1 MNATITKNGKFFLFL
16 AAAGLLSLSA
26 CKKDKLPEIEP
37 GVLSTVGVYVLNEG
51 TYNQTTGV
59 SPSSISYYNVVS
71 QKVEID
77 YFKKVNNI
85 PLGNN
90 ANDLKQYGSKIY
102 CVITGT
108 TTSAKDSYLEVINVS
123 TGKSLKRIPFSDAA
137 GGFMPRNI
145 VFDKNKAYVSGY
157 DGKLTKLDTAS
168 LNIESR
174 VLVGGA
180 LEQLAIANNKIYVTN
195 SMHTLFP
202 SANNSSVSVVDIATF
217 TKLKEITTGLNPRTI
232 SATTAGDLFV
242 QTSGNYAN
250 VLGSIDRLSSAS
262 DIRLSTGSDLGL
274 SFLSITGTTGFA
286 IGYAST
292 APYAAFVKSFNGITG
307 ALENDLIKDNT
318 VIKSPYAVTADQF
331 EKTFYVADA
340 KDYTNNGS
348 ISCFSAEGKVKFSF
362 ETGAVP
368 KYAVFKY
375 GY

>member
-1 MNATITKNGKFFLFL
+1 MTKNGRLFLFL
-16 AAAGLLSLSA
+16 ATAGLLSLSA
-26 CKKDKLPEIEP
+26 CKKDKLPVIEP

-51 TYNQTTGV
+51 AYNMSTGI

-71 QKVEID
+71 QKVELD
-77 YFKKVNNI
+77 YFKKQNNI
-85 PLGNN
+85 ELGNN

-123 TGKSLKRIPFSDAA
+123 TGKSLKRIAFSDAA

-195 SMHTLFP
+195 SVHALFP
-202 SANNSSVSVVDIATF
+202 SPINSSVSVVDLATF
-217 TKLKEITTGLNPRTI
+217 TKLKEIPTGLNPRAI
-232 SATTAGDLFV
+232 SATTTGDLFV
-242 QTSGNYAN
+242 QTSGNYST

-262 DIRLSTGSDLGL
+262 DTRLSTGSDLGL

-292 APYAAFVKSFNGITG
+292 APYAAFVKSFNSSTG
-307 ALENDLIKDNT
+307 ALGNDLITDNT

-340 KDYTNNGS
+340 KDFSKNGS
-348 ISCFSAEGKVKFSF
+348 VSCFNAEGKVKFSF
-362 ETGAVP
+362 ETGVGP